1 MTEGPVFTSR
11 LSGRPL
17 LDSDGLAVG
26 RIRDVVILPTAGGE
40 PPWVTGL
47 VVTWQ
52 RRQIFVNLGRVA
64 EISIDGVH
72 LRGGSVD
79 LRRFSQR
86 TGEILASGL
95 YGQPAGTG
103 TVLDVGI
110 VPSEH
115 RRGWEVSVLA
125 VGQGRIL
132 GLGVRHHST
141 TIEPWDKYPELFKA
155 GDLAEQLVQLREMSP
170 TDLANAVEA
179 LPDSR
184 RQQLAD
190 VLQDE
195 QLADVLQEMPEQDQV
210 RLLAGLG
217 LERTADVVE
226 EMDPD
231 DAADLLAEMPSEQ
244 RERLLAAM
252 ETVQADDLRRLLRY
266 GATTAGGLMTSQP
279 LIVPPDAPV
288 AEVLAHDPHPE
299 VEATAAAQ
307 VYVCEP
313 PTITPTGR
321 FLGTVGFQEL
331 LREPPAATVGRVHRG
346 QRLRPARALRQAGG
360 PAHGRVQPDRRGRLR
375 RRRPPARRDHRRR
388 RPGPYPARRLA
399 KEWRPHEYTDAS
411 GPPLLRR
418 PIGPDRS
425 PGHRAA
431 HGRPVRRGRV
441 RDGVG
446 EGRPVPRHRPLPGR
460 PDRVRRLLDH
470 RSTPSGSS
478 STGIPIRSSCSTW
491 PSPLQAAYAAP
502 LILLAQNRQDDR
514 DRASI
519 ERDREVAART
529 QADTEFLARELASVR
544 LTLADV
550 VTTQDLDD
558 RLTRLELLMVSG
570 KPPGPPPGRANSHR
584 PQTDDD

>member
-17 LDSDGLAVG
+17 LDSDDLAVG

-79 LRRFSQR
+79 LRRFSRR
-86 TGEILASGL
+86 TGEIVATEL

-115 RRGWEVSVLA
+115 RRAGWEVSVLA

-155 GDLAEQLVQLREMSP
+155 GDLAEQLVQLRELRP

-179 LPDSR
+179 LPDAR
-184 RQQLAD
+184 RRELAD

-195 QLADVLQEMPEQDQV
+195 QLADVLQELPEQDQV

-217 LERTADVVE
+217 LERSADVVE

-231 DAADLLAEMPSEQ
+231 DAADLLAELPSEQ

-266 GATTAGGLMTSQP
+266 DATTAGGLMTSQP

-288 AEVLAHDPHPE
+288 AEVLAQIRVPE
-299 VEATAAAQ
+299 IAATAAAQ

-321 FLGTVGFQEL
+321 FLGTIGFQEL
-331 LREPPAATVGRVHRG
+331 LRQPPAATVGQCIEESGFV
-346 QRLRPARALRQAGG
+346 RPELSEKEVARRMAAYNLIGVA
-360 PAHGRVQPDRRGRLR
+360 VCDEDGRLLG
-375 RRRPPARRDHRRR
+375 AITVDDV
-388 RPGPYPARRLA
+388 L
-399 KEWRPHEYTDAS
+399 
-411 GPPLLRR
+411 
-418 PIGPDRS
+418 DRI
-425 PGHRAA
+425 
-431 HGRPVRRGRV
+431 
-441 RDGVG
+441 
-446 EGRPVPRHRPLPGR
+446 L
-460 PDRVRRLLDH
+460 
-470 RSTPSGSS
+470 PSGWRKSE
-478 STGIPIRSSCSTW
+478 ST
-491 PSPLQAAYAAP
+491 
-502 LILLAQNRQDDR
+502 
-514 DRASI
+514 
-519 ERDREVAART
+519 
-529 QADTEFLARELASVR
+529 
-544 LTLADV
+544 
-550 VTTQDLDD
+550 
-558 RLTRLELLMVSG
+558 
-570 KPPGPPPGRANSHR
+570 
-584 PQTDDD
+584 